1 MTEETIHKILSRY
14 SQRRS
19 ALIPLLHL
27 CQEEAGYLTEEALL
41 QTAERLG
48 LSPAQ
53 VAEVASFYDM
63 FRLKPG
69 GRWEIWVCQN
79 LSCSLLGA
87 EEVIGRLEEQL
98 GVRAGDTTSD
108 GLFTL
113 KRVECLAACGL
124 APVIQVGARY
134 YGPVSPEDVG
144 ELIER
149 LRKPSA
155 ISNQQ
160 SGFFLKAGGWALNDS
175 EIEQT

>member
-1 MTEETIHKILSRY
+1 MKEETIHKILSRY

-48 LSPAQ
+48 IAPAQ

-69 GRWEIWVCQN
+69 GRREIWVCQN

-134 YGPVSPEDVG
+134 YGPVSPKDVG

-160 SGFFLKAGGWALNDS
+160 AGFFLKAGGWAQNAS